1 MKNKYI
7 TISNSDLI
15 NEITILCLK
24 KENIKNRINDIEIVL
39 NSICDVSLEYEIY
52 YENKW
57 IKPYYVI
64 KNYLNVLR

>member
-7 TISNSDLI
+7 TISNSNLI

-64 KNYLNVLR
+64 KNYLNGLR